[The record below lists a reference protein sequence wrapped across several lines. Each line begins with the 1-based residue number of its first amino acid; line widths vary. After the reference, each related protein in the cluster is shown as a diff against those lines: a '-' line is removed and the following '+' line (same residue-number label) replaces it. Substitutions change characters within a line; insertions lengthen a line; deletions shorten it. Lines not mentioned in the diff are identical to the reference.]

1 MKIMKI
7 IFDNSES
14 AAPVAPLLLAKE
26 EYAEELFDAME
37 AIEEAEENTEE
48 EKPSGRGF
56 GW

>member
-1 MKIMKI
+1 MKI
-7 IFDNSES
+7 IWDNNES

-37 AIEEAEENTEE
+37 AIEEAEEKTEE
-48 EKPSGRGF
+48 QKLSGRGF

>member
-1 MKIMKI
+1 MKI

-26 EYAEELFDAME
+26 EYAEEPFDAME

-48 EKPSGRGF
+48 QKPSGRGF

>member
-1 MKIMKI
+1 MKI

-14 AAPVAPLLLAKE
+14 AAPVAPLLLAVE
-26 EYAEELFDAME
+26 EQAEEFVDAME
-37 AIEEAEENTEE
+37 AIEETEEKAEE